1 MNRRDHESTPGKGPE
16 HTRPLTGDGNGGGS
30 PAHEIGVAS
39 HERAGVHDSLEPQS
53 DQSVPGLVKKLA
65 YELSTLFSQELALAK
80 SEMTRAVHN
89 VSSGVSSMAM
99 GGGVL
104 YAGILF
110 LLGGIM
116 LLLAY
121 WVILPVAALI
131 VGAVVT
137 IVGAIMLR
145 TGKKKMEADSLKPDH
160 TIDSL
165 HKDAELARRKAK

>member
-1 MNRRDHESTPGKGPE
+1 MNRQEHPQSPPATRQPG
-16 HTRPLTGDGNGGGS
+16 TGDGGNG
-30 PAHEIGVAS
+30 ARVDE
-39 HERAGVHDSLEPQS
+39 E
-53 DQSVPGLVKKLA
+53 SVPGLVRKLA
-65 YELSTLFSQELALAK
+65 NELSTLFRQELALAK
-80 SEMTRAVHN
+80 SEMTHAVSD
-89 VSSGVSSMAM
+89 VKTGVSSVAI

-121 WVILPVAALI
+121 WVVLPVAALI

-145 TGKKKMEADSLKPDH
+145 SGTKKMSTDSLTPDR
-160 TIDSL
+160 TVDSVR
-165 HKDAELARRKAK
+165 KDSEMAKRKMQ